1 MVGGATGSGARLR
14 HDIHAGNVGAVWFLP
29 RSLRGFAHRISVRQR
44 RSPRFAR
51 GMGFFDRFA
60 GKKTTPATSA
70 APAPAAVAAEAPPV
84 APAIAPATPAAP
96 APVSDVVP
104 RLAAARAKLEAL
116 DLPGALAI
124 YEELLAVAGER
135 ADVLVTISGDLGA
148 RGHVA
153 SIIELVA
160 PRYDADRHGPAT
172 GINLLQAYLVTRNP
186 DAAQHVLD
194 ILFALNRPELEM
206 RLHGFSNAIAEMINE
221 RHAPLDPGAVGQVA
235 EVPKVGLITI
245 SKPIWSYGL
254 EAMAAQ
260 LLPAKEGR
268 LRKIAFAQLAV
279 PGAYADVGAAM
290 AQPEDELG
298 RLSRAL
304 PVWLAETFYF
314 STAYAPVA
322 AVGVMTRPGLAAQP
336 MIFGAEWSVENLRQ
350 LVETSDGID
359 YIFTG
364 ALKKTGEDF
373 EVLLR
378 VWEVKKMKER
388 KTFSAKWTRATADT
402 ELAKLH
408 EQIRVFMEWKP
419 VSVGLPYAVP
429 AQPRAWLDTLGASL
443 AAFLVEKAIL
453 PKETIATSDA
463 MLAAE
468 APRAAATETASLAWL
483 TLRARLAKAVGAN
496 APEGVVLADS
506 AVVAQAAE
514 ALG

>member
-1 MVGGATGSGARLR
+1 
-14 HDIHAGNVGAVWFLP
+14 
-29 RSLRGFAHRISVRQR
+29 
-44 RSPRFAR
+44 
-51 GMGFFDRFA
+51 MGFFDRLV
-60 GKKTTPATSA
+60 GKKAAPSASDAPVPAAASA
-70 APAPAAVAAEAPPV
+70 AASAPAPV
-84 APAIAPATPAAP
+84 TSS

-104 RLAAARAKLEAL
+104 RLAAARARLEAH
-116 DLPGALAI
+116 DVPGALAI
-124 YEELLAVAGER
+124 YEELVAVAGDR

-153 SIIELVA
+153 QIIELVA

-221 RHAPLDPGAVGQVA
+221 RHAPLDPGAVGHVA

-254 EAMAAQ
+254 EAMAQ

-268 LRKIAFAQLAV
+268 LRKLAFAQLAL
-279 PGAYADVGAAM
+279 PGAYTDVGAAM

-322 AVGVMTRPGLAAQP
+322 AVGVMSRPGLAAQP
-336 MIFGAEWSVENLRQ
+336 IIFGAEWSVENLRQ
-350 LVETSDGID
+350 LVETSDGLD

-364 ALKKTGEDF
+364 ALKMAGDEF
-373 EVLLR
+373 EVVLR
-378 VWEVKKMKER
+378 VWEVKKLRER
-388 KTFSAKWTRATADT
+388 KTFSAKWTRATADA

-419 VSVGLPYAVP
+419 TSAGLPYAVP

-443 AAFLVEKAIL
+443 GAFLVEKAIL
-453 PKETIATSDA
+453 PKETIAAPDA
-463 MLAAE
+463 VLAAE
-468 APRAAATETASLAWL
+468 APRAAASETASLAWL
-483 TLRARLAKAVGAN
+483 TLRARLAKISGAT
-496 APEGVVLADS
+496 APEGVMLAES
-506 AVVAQAAE
+506 AIVVQAE
-514 ALG
+514 SLLS